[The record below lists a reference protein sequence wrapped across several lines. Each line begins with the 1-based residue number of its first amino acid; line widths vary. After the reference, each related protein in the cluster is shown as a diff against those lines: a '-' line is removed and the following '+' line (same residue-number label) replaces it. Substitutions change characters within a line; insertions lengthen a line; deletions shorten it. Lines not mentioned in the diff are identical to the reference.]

1 MFGVSYEVS
10 VIVPAYNRAGLVGET
25 LHAIRNQTIPP
36 AEIILVDDGS
46 TDDTGRTVGL
56 LGPGIRYHRIENSG
70 PAAARHAGVRLS
82 SAPWIAFC
90 DSDDVWL
97 PEKLEKQT
105 NLLREAPG
113 LEYCFTDYSLL
124 HDGTIAQRT
133 KFQEVDPAVWPGM
146 FRRRILPS
154 GWVFTEPL
162 YPLILQFCM
171 SSPVTALMSRDFYD
185 RVGGFDLGMSRVVSE
200 DWEFTLR
207 CVQEAPLGVVPEPLV
222 AVRKHGTNLSRDQ
235 LANLLGEITI
245 LLHAL
250 AAHRDAGKYRPQLE
264 QERIRRTC
272 QAAELAFANA
282 DLALTRALCDAL
294 PSSERSGKLQ
304 VKAAVSRLPNAAAK
318 PLCKLLL
325 AASGATGALRRAAR
339 REDAASAATKA

>member
-1 MFGVSYEVS
+1 MSYEVS
-10 VIVPAYNRAGLVGET
+10 VIVPAYNRAALVGET
-25 LHAIRNQTIPP
+25 LHAIRNQTMPP

-46 TDDTGRTVGL
+46 TDDTVRTAGL

-105 NLLREAPG
+105 NLLGEAPG

-124 HDGTIAQRT
+124 RDGTIAQQT
-133 KFQEVDPAVWPGM
+133 KFQEADPAVWPGTLP
-146 FRRRILPS
+146 RRILRS

-162 YPLILQFCM
+162 YPLILRFCA

-185 RVGGFDLGMSRVVSE
+185 RVGGFDPGMSRVVSE

-207 CVQEAPLGVVPEPLV
+207 SVQEAPLGVVPEPLV
-222 AVRKHGTNLSRDQ
+222 VVRKHASNLSRDQ
-235 LANLLGEITI
+235 LANLLGAITI
-245 LLHAL
+245 LRHA
-250 AAHRDAGKYRPQLE
+250 AASHRDAAKFRAQIESEL
-264 QERIRRTC
+264 IRQTC
-272 QAAELAFANA
+272 EAAELAFANA
-282 DLALTRALCDAL
+282 DLTLMRTLCATL
-294 PSSERSGKLQ
+294 PPGKREGKLWI
-304 VKAAVSRLPNAAAK
+304 KSAIARLPGIVAK

-325 AASGATGALRRAAR
+325 AVSGATGVLRRAALPFAR
-339 REDAASAATKA
+339 G